1 MVATLTFVADT
12 ITPVRAYAAL
22 RRAAGDAASFLL
34 ESVVGGERWGRY
46 SILGYRPRHEMTLL
60 ANGQWVDA
68 RRSAREGAAGAADP
82 LEAARAMFE
91 PVDGPSRGDG
101 TAARFAQTYVGYLAW
116 DLVHSIEKVP
126 GWGAQATAPLGRFF
140 GGSTIVVFDGLS
152 HTITIAADDA
162 GDVERARTHLE
173 DATPLA
179 PLALPDRAKLPADVT
194 VDVDDA
200 TYEAKVR
207 RAQEYIA
214 AGDAFQIVVARTF
227 RVPRGRRDPFDV
239 YRAMRVL
246 NPSPYMYFLDL
257 PPAPGERTRT
267 QIAGASPETM
277 VHLENRAMTLR
288 PIAGTTRRGKT
299 PEEDADL
306 ERELLAD
313 PKERAEHVMLIDL
326 GRNDVGRV
334 AEVGS
339 VRVVRQMEIERYSHV
354 MHIVSEVTGR
364 IPIVDAASRGRPRRV
379 PRRDALRRAEG
390 SGDADHP
397 RARGRPPRHLRR
409 RDRLCRQ
416 DRRPRFR
423 HRDPHGRL
431 QGRHL
436 LRDRRSRHRRG
447 QRPGERGRGDA
458 EQGAQRP
465 LRHRDRRP
473 LGIAHRLVRPSATP
487 RPESGARSLFWGGL
501 PDSETAVHAARS
513 STLRG
518 RLPQTVP
525 PAPKQG
531 FEHPPPGALRFCR
544 CMTRCVS

>member
-1 MVATLTFVADT
+1 MVATFTFVADT

-46 SILGYRPRHEMTLL
+46 TILGYRPRHEMTLL
-60 ANGQWVDA
+60 ANGQWV
-68 RRSAREGAAGAADP
+68 GADGKPAAVASVKDGAADP

-91 PVDGPSRGDG
+91 PSKEPGRGDG

-116 DLVHSIEKVP
+116 DLVHAIEKVP
-126 GWGAQATAPLGRFF
+126 GWGPEATAPLGRFF

-162 GDVERARTHLE
+162 ADVERARAHLE
-173 DATPLA
+173 DTTPLT

-194 VDVDDA
+194 VNLDDA
-200 TYEAKVR
+200 AYEARVR

-277 VHLENRAMTLR
+277 VHLENGVMTLR
-288 PIAGTTRRGKT
+288 PIAGTTRRGRT
-299 PEEDADL
+299 PEEDAVL

-339 VRVVRQMEIERYSHV
+339 VKVVRQMEIERYSHV

-364 IPIVDAASRGRPRRV
+364 VSASTPPLEIVRAAFPAGT
-379 PRRDALRRAEG
+379 L
-390 SGDADHP
+390 
-397 RARGRPPRHLRR
+397 
-409 RDRLCRQ
+409 
-416 DRRPRFR
+416 
-423 HRDPHGRL
+423 
-431 QGRHL
+431 
-436 LRDRRSRHRRG
+436 
-447 QRPGERGRGDA
+447 
-458 EQGAQRP
+458 
-465 LRHRDRRP
+465 
-473 LGIAHRLVRPSATP
+473 
-487 RPESGARSLFWGGL
+487 SGAPKVRAMQIIRELEAEPRGIYGGAIGYVAKTGDLDFAIAIRTAVCRDDAFFVTAGAGIVEASDPAKEAEETRSKAGSALCAI
-501 PDSETAVHAARS
+501 ETA
-513 STLRG
+513 G
-518 RLPQTVP
+518 R
-525 PAPKQG
+525 
-531 FEHPPPGALRFCR
+531 
-544 CMTRCVS
+544 